1 MFIWK
6 HFSDICHCGERGRFK
21 NLQCKFKCKFC
32 DCTSTGISTTLAVAH
47 IFGHSVVTSVTKCAD
62 STKQEMSLHL
72 LSGRK
77 QQKSYHKIENKLFSS
92 STTCISK
99 KVQFHCTVHHNTS
112 RNCTNFSSICQEICL
127 NLSIKLHCIILEI
140 LCITTIQFLAQ
151 LQPALGMSLRK
162 ISDEAFVFSVFWRNQ
177 EKMKPLTWWSV
188 SSDALQLL

>member
-1 MFIWK
+1 M
-6 HFSDICHCGERGRFK
+6 
-21 NLQCKFKCKFC
+21 QCKFKCKFC